1 MTVLLM
7 TDRTHISS
15 SLLWPSLVFT
25 ENEGENKR
33 GEELN
38 AAANVSVWKGIMPVL
53 NIAARL
59 GRHRAIYA

>member
-7 TDRTHISS
+7 TDGMHISS
-15 SLLWPSLVFT
+15 SLIWPSFVFKET
-25 ENEGENKR
+25 ERENKR

-38 AAANVSVWKGIMPVL
+38 AAANLSVWKGIMPVL

-59 GRHRAIYA
+59 GRHRARTE